1 MYLLYCLMERKCLE
15 CGGRLTG
22 RSDKKFCS
30 DQCRTSFNNRL
41 NISSNNVIR
50 SVNAI
55 LKKNRNILAHINH
68 SGKITVTA
76 KRLADDGFNFRYF
89 TNTYTTKAGKTYYF
103 CYEQG
108 YLPLENELFSLVRK
122 KDYAG

>member
-1 MYLLYCLMERKCLE
+1 MERKCIE

-41 NISSNNVIR
+41 NITGNKIIR
-50 SVNAI
+50 RINAI
-55 LKKNRNILAHINH
+55 LKKNRNILTEMNS
-68 SGKITVTA
+68 SGKTTVPA
-76 KRLADDGFNFRYF
+76 NRLTDRGFDFRYF
-89 TNTYTTKAGKTYYF
+89 TSTYTTKAGKTYYY

-108 YLPLENELFSLVRK
+108 YLPIEDQLYMLVRK
-122 KDYAG
+122 KEYVG